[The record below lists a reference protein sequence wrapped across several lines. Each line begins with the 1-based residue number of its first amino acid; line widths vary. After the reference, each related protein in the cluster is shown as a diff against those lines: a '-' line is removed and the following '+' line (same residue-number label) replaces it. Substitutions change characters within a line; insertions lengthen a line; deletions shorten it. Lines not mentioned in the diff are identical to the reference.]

1 VNRTP
6 SKVIVSRSE
15 DPHPARTIDPKT
27 AAHAAFMVVPFINPV
42 GTMRA
47 ERTGLQVLET
57 KIATN
62 PGASLFE
69 YR

>member
-1 VNRTP
+1 
-6 SKVIVSRSE
+6 
-15 DPHPARTIDPKT
+15 
-27 AAHAAFMVVPFINPV
+27 MVVPFINPV

-57 KIATN
+57 NIAIK
-62 PGASLFE
+62 PDASLFE